1 MSDDGCPMPLI
12 KVPSF
17 NVILLAE
24 KKQNT
29 MKPSSTTPL
38 NDKRTIFGW
47 VIFDWANSSYALV
60 ITAAIFPAYFA
71 AVTDELI
78 SLGSIEIYSSTLY
91 SFCISL
97 AYLVMAMISPVLSGI
112 ADYGGRKKTF
122 LRFFTTIGSLA
133 CIALFFFKGM
143 DQLAIGTI
151 GFILATIGFS
161 GGLVFYNS
169 YLPEIVSEDQ
179 YDSVSA
185 RGFAYGYVGS
195 VLLLIINLLVITYH
209 ESLGI
214 DKGLATRL
222 SFVMVGLWWI
232 GFAQITF
239 RRLPE
244 DVRNRSTENLF
255 SKGFDEIKM
264 VWNKVKREG
273 NIKRFLFG
281 FFSYSAGAQTV
292 IFLASTFAEKE
303 LHFEVNQLIVTILLL
318 QIVAIGGAYLFAKI
332 SDRKGNIFSLVII
345 LCIWVVICLLAY
357 FVTRTMQ
364 FYFLA
369 SLVGLVM
376 GGVQSLSRS
385 TYSKLIP
392 EETKDTT
399 SFFSFYDVLEKVAI
413 VTGTFSFGIIE
424 QITGSLRYSVL
435 ALTIFFIVGILLVLK
450 VKLRKVAM

>member
-1 MSDDGCPMPLI
+1 
-12 KVPSF
+12 
-17 NVILLAE
+17 
-24 KKQNT
+24 

-47 VIFDWANSSYALV
+47 AIFDWANSSYALV

-71 AVTDELI
+71 GVTDKVI
-78 SLGSIEIYSSTLY
+78 SLGSMEIYSSTLY
-91 SFCISL
+91 SFCISF
-97 AYLVMAMISPVLSGI
+97 AYLIMAIISPILSGI
-112 ADYGGRKKTF
+112 ADYSGRKKAF
-122 LRFFTTIGSLA
+122 LRFFTTLGSLA
-133 CIALFFFKGM
+133 CISLFFFKGM

-179 YDSVSA
+179 YDSISA

-195 VLLLIINLLVITYH
+195 VILLIINLLVITYH

-222 SFVMVGLWWI
+222 AFVMVGLWWI

-239 RRLPE
+239 RRLPN
-244 DVRNRSTENLF
+244 DIRNRSTENLF
-255 SKGFDEIKM
+255 SKGFDEIKK
-264 VWNKVKREG
+264 VWNKVKVEG
-273 NIKRFLFG
+273 NIKRFLFA
-281 FFSYSAGAQTV
+281 FFCYSAGAQTV
-292 IFLASTFAEKE
+292 IFLASVFAEKE
-303 LHFEVNQLIVTILLL
+303 LKFEMGQLIVTILLL
-318 QIVAIGGAYLFAKI
+318 QIVAIAGAYLFAKI
-332 SDRKGNIFSLVII
+332 SDRKGNIFSLAII
-345 LCIWVVICLLAY
+345 LCIWIVICFLAY
-357 FVTRTMQ
+357 FVTESLQ

-399 SFFSFYDVLEKVAI
+399 SFFSFYDVLEKIAI
-413 VTGTFSFGIIE
+413 VVGTFSFGIIE
-424 QITGSLRYSVL
+424 QLTGSLRYSVL
-435 ALTIFFIVGILLVLK
+435 ALAVFFVVGLLLIAK
-450 VKLRKVAM
+450 VKLRKLAM